1 MDPFTIVLLLMLGF
15 AVLLVAGIG
24 RRGRT
29 GQWLPRLVAGAAIV
43 LALLNVVAG
52 IVGVVGAFAGETL
65 TLRVPVIVSADLPPV
80 NLRESSSEV
89 VSGATQQATLLLTAT
104 GLDTAT
110 RALVA
115 VEVVITTAII
125 VTLLVVVARLAQQS
139 IAPEPFTPRL
149 SRLLVIG
156 GSALAIGSIG
166 AQVAGQLAGQLAHE
180 QLVAL
185 SVGAPDGGVTVPPTW
200 TWDLLPIG
208 VGLAL
213 IVIARLIRA
222 GERLQS
228 DTRGLV

>member
-15 AVLLVAGIG
+15 AVLLAAGMG

-29 GQWLPRLVAGAAIV
+29 GQWLPRLVAGGAIV

-52 IVGVVGAFAGETL
+52 IVGIVGAFALDRL
-65 TLRVPVIVSADLPPV
+65 TLRVPVTVSAELPPV
-80 NLRESSSEV
+80 ALRDSPSEV
-89 VSGATQQATLLLTAT
+89 VSGATQQTSLLLTAT

-156 GSALAIGSIG
+156 GSALAAGSIG
-166 AQVAGQLAGQLAHE
+166 SQLASQLAGQLAHE
-180 QLVAL
+180 QLFAL
-185 SVGAPDGGVTVPPTW
+185 SADAIAGGVNVPVTW

-228 DTRGLV
+228 DTKGLV